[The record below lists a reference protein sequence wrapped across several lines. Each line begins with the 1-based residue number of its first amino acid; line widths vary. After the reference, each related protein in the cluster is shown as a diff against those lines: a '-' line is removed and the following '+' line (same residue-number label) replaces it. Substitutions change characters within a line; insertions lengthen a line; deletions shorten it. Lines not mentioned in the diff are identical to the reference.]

1 MFKQL
6 MQIWSGQAFSQRVVD
21 EFLTMLDRSEEM
33 LEYAFKVLTKNSK
46 GRKCS
51 EKIYEK
57 DQSIN
62 LTEREI
68 RKQILIHLSMNPSSN
83 IGASLS
89 LISIVKDAER
99 LGDYVK
105 NLFELRDIIKDCN
118 DDSGLFKKLFE
129 VTGNDLLELFKNVSI
144 AFRNSDKDIAIQA
157 INTGYNISKRCEEI
171 IDQVINSD
179 YNARQAVVLALGARY
194 MKRIARH
201 LTNIVSS
208 IINPLPELDYKPVD
222 DE

>member
-1 MFKQL
+1 
-6 MQIWSGQAFSQRVVD
+6 MQIWSEQAFSQRVVD
-21 EFLTMLDRSEEM
+21 EFLTMLERSEEM
-33 LEYAFKVLTKNSK
+33 LAYAFKVLNHTSK
-46 GRKCS
+46 GKKFS

-68 RKQILIHLSMNPSSN
+68 RKQILIHLSTNPSCNLS
-83 IGASLS
+83 ACLS

-105 NLFELRDIIKDCN
+105 NLFELRYLMKDSN
-118 DDSGLFKKLFE
+118 DDSELFKRLFD
-129 VTGNDLLELFKNVSI
+129 VTGNELLTLFKTVFT
-144 AFRNSDKDIAIQA
+144 AFRNSDKETAIQA
-157 INTGYNISKRCEEI
+157 INEGYDISKKCEEI
-171 IDQVINSD
+171 IEEVVNSN

-194 MKRIARH
+194 IKRIARH

-208 IINPLPELDYKPVD
+208 ITNPLPELDYKHIDVD
-222 DE
+222 